1 MQTYL
6 VLRGLDKGGVII
18 PPQSRTRLEWLSAED
33 RAKLVM
39 VGAVRKLASP
49 PLTVL
54 AGWRTRA
61 EKLLPLGIETL
72 EQFWEAEVSLIAR
85 TMRVKPV
92 TVRRWRSE
100 VEAWHTADGP
110 AVKSS

>member
-6 VLRGLDKGGVII
+6 VLRDLSKGTEVLTA
-18 PPQSRTRLEWLSAED
+18 QSRTRLEWLSEEE
-33 RAKLVM
+33 RAKLVR
-39 VGAVRKLASP
+39 VGAVRELASP

-54 AGWRTRA
+54 AGWQTRA

-72 EQFWEAEVSLIAR
+72 EHFWEAEVKLIAS
-85 TMRVKPV
+85 TMRVKPA

-110 AVKSS
+110 PVKSG

>member
-6 VLRGLDKGGVII
+6 VLRDLDKGGVII
-18 PPQSRTRLEWLSAED
+18 PAQSRTRLEWLSAENQN
-33 RAKLVM
+33 RLVR
-39 VGAVRKLASP
+39 VGAVRPLASP
-49 PLTVL
+49 PLTVM
-54 AGWRTRA
+54 AGWNTRA

-72 EQFWEAEVSLIAR
+72 EQFLEAEVREITR
-85 TMRVKPV
+85 IMRVKPA

-110 AVKSS
+110 PTKRG

>member
-6 VLRGLDKGGVII
+6 VLRGLDKGGGII
-18 PPQSRTRLEWLSAED
+18 PAQSRTRLEWLSAED
-33 RAKLVM
+33 QARLVE
-39 VGAVRKLASP
+39 VGAVRPLASP

-54 AGWRTRA
+54 AGWKTRA

-72 EQFWEAEVSLIAR
+72 EQFLEAEVRQIAR
-85 TMRVKPV
+85 VMRVKPA

-100 VEAWHTADGP
+100 VEAWHTDDKPP
-110 AVKSS
+110 AKRS

>member
-6 VLRGLDKGGVII
+6 VLRDLDKGGVII
-18 PPQSRTRLEWLSAED
+18 PAQSRTRLEWLSAED
-33 RAKLVM
+33 QAKLVRM
-39 VGAVRKLASP
+39 EKVRPLASP

-54 AGWRTRA
+54 AGWQTRA

-72 EQFWEAEVSLIAR
+72 EQFWEAEVKLIAR

-100 VEAWHTADGP
+100 VEAWHTAAGP
-110 AVKSS
+110 PAKSG